1 MATVLTSNLS
11 GGEEGDLLE
20 KQLSLAARISFR
32 FNATCCCPFFFF
44 LDSVSSFS
52 CFSLRDFCSQ
62 FLEGGEGENHREGK
76 RGSRSEAAGAC
87 VTFLANLSCSLCI
100 VHMLK
105 IAAWNASN
113 YIINW
118 QMETRIVLPP
128 YPISNSYSILDYCS
142 IMSSPCCKPQRITLC
157 GHGDAIVVST
167 SNPILS
173 FCLLGPL

>member
-62 FLEGGEGENHREGK
+62 FLEGGEGENIERVRE
-76 RGSRSEAAGAC
+76 EAG
-87 VTFLANLSCSLCI
+87 V
-100 VHMLK
+100 
-105 IAAWNASN
+105 
-113 YIINW
+113 
-118 QMETRIVLPP
+118 R
-128 YPISNSYSILDYCS
+128 
-142 IMSSPCCKPQRITLC
+142 QREC
-157 GHGDAIVVST
+157 A
-167 SNPILS
+167 
-173 FCLLGPL
+173 LLF